1 MDAAALRSTARP
13 GEEFT
18 MRSTNTVRALLCIA
32 MLLGFSASSR
42 AQNAP
47 QAEFSAGWRLLNI
60 PNALGS
66 QSQTMPL
73 GWYADVAGNLTP
85 VIGIVGEVSGNY
97 KNFEETQ
104 TQLGVTVN
112 VNADLKVHTF
122 LGGVRV
128 SARQAAGFTPFAQAL
143 FGLAHASGKVEG
155 QTTIAG
161 RTFSISQSVSSSDFA
176 FDASGGVNLN
186 ISDSL
191 ALRVAAGYLRV
202 GGSDG
207 GNAFRFGAG
216 VVIPF

>member
-1 MDAAALRSTARP
+1 MRAVLCLVMMLGFAAA
-13 GEEFT
+13 
-18 MRSTNTVRALLCIA
+18 
-32 MLLGFSASSR
+32 SS

-47 QAEFSAGWRLLNI
+47 AAEFSAGWRLLNI
-60 PNALGS
+60 PDAVAS
-66 QSQTMPL
+66 DSQTMPL

-85 VIGIVGEVSGNY
+85 AIGIVGEVSGNY
-97 KNFEETQ
+97 KNFNETE

-112 VNADLKVHTF
+112 VDANLKVHTF
-122 LGGVRV
+122 LGGVRFN
-128 SARQAAGFTPFAQAL
+128 ARRAPRFTPFAQAL

-161 RTFSISQSVSSSDFA
+161 RTFSISDSVSDSDFA

-186 ISDSL
+186 VSDSL
-191 ALRVAAGYLRV
+191 ALRIAAGYLRV

-207 GNAFRFGAG
+207 GNAFRFGVG